1 MRTAAFALVVVCAA
15 ALMTGAAALTMEDK
29 STIRHT
35 WTFADTAAPKDV
47 KIDNIEGSITVT
59 GEHVPSVEL
68 VAERTIRAESKEKI
82 QEAQQKV
89 KLDLTQD
96 GNTVEA
102 YVDAP
107 WRCQG
112 GGIHDRGSRYYGYR
126 VRFDMQLKVPLE
138 SGVFL
143 RTIND
148 GEIKVQSINGSFDVE
163 NINGGVE
170 MLEIGGSGRAYA
182 LNGPVKVVFSRNP
195 QSECY
200 LGSLNGSIDGFF
212 PTGLS
217 ADIHLKNFNGSIY
230 SDFPVNYLPGST
242 GQNREQRGN
251 KFVYKTNDFFGVRI
265 GNGGPEIK
273 FDGFNGNICI
283 HEKKQ

>member
-1 MRTAAFALVVVCAA
+1 MCRPVFALIIVCSAA
-15 ALMTGAAALTMEDK
+15 ALMGGTGALTVEDK

-35 WTFADTAAPKDV
+35 WTFADTAAPKEV
-47 KIDNIEGSITVT
+47 KVDNIEGSITIA
-59 GEHVPSVEL
+59 GERVPSVEL
-68 VAERTIRAESKEKI
+68 VAERTIRAESREKI

-107 WRCQG
+107 WRCQN
-112 GGIHDRGSRYYGYR
+112 GIRDRGWRYYGYR
-126 VRFDMQLKVPLE
+126 VRFDLELKVPLE
-138 SGVFL
+138 AGVFL

-182 LNGPVKVVFSRNP
+182 LNGPVKVVFSKNP

-200 LGSLNGSIDGFF
+200 LGSLNGAIDAFF
-212 PTGLS
+212 LPGLS
-217 ADIHLKNFNGSIY
+217 ADVRLKNFNGSIF
-230 SDFPVNYLPGST
+230 SDFPVNFLPGG
-242 GQNREQRGN
+242 GQTQREQRGG
-251 KFVYKTNDFFGVRI
+251 KFVYKTNDFFGVRV

-273 FDGFNGNICI
+273 FDSFNGNICI

>member
-1 MRTAAFALVVVCAA
+1 MRTATFALVIVCAA
-15 ALMTGAAALTMEDK
+15 ALMAGAAALTVEDK

-35 WTFADTAAPKDV
+35 WTFADPAAPKEV
-47 KIDNIEGSITVT
+47 KVDNIEGSITLT
-59 GEHVPSVEL
+59 GERVPSVEL
-68 VAERTIRAESKEKI
+68 VAERTIRAESQDKI

-89 KLDLTQD
+89 TLNLTQD

-107 WRCQG
+107 WRCQN
-112 GGIHDRGSRYYGYR
+112 GIRDRGPRYYGYR
-126 VRFDMQLKVPLE
+126 VRFDMELKVPLE
-138 SGVFL
+138 TGVFL

-148 GEIKVQSINGSFDVE
+148 GEIKVRSINGSFDVE

-200 LGSLNGSIDGFF
+200 LGSLNGTIDVFF
-212 PTGLS
+212 PAGLS
-217 ADIHLKNFNGSIY
+217 ADIRLKNFNGSIF
-230 SDFPVNYLPGST
+230 SDFPVSYLPGG
-242 GQNREQRGN
+242 GQSREQRGG
-251 KFVYKTNDFFGVRI
+251 KFVYKSNDFFGVRV

-273 FDGFNGNICI
+273 FDSFNGNICI

>member
-1 MRTAAFALVVVCAA
+1 MRRPAFALVVVCSA
-15 ALMTGAAALTMEDK
+15 ALMGSTGALTVEDK

-35 WTFADTAAPKDV
+35 WTFADTASPREV
-47 KIDNIEGSITVT
+47 KVDNIEGSITVT
-59 GEHVPSVEL
+59 GQRSQSVEL
-68 VAERTIRAESKEKI
+68 IAEKTIRAESQEKI
-82 QEAQQKV
+82 REAQQKV

-107 WRCQG
+107 WRCQN
-112 GGIHDRGSRYYGYR
+112 GIRDRGPRYYGYR
-126 VRFDMQLKVPLE
+126 VRFDFELKVPLE
-138 SGVFL
+138 AGVFL

-148 GEIKVQSINGSFDVE
+148 GEIKVQSINGSYDVE

-200 LGSLNGSIDGFF
+200 LGSLNGAIDAFF
-212 PTGLS
+212 LPGLS
-217 ADIHLKNFNGSIY
+217 ADIRLKSFNGSIF
-230 SDFPVNYLPGST
+230 SDFPVSYLPNGGMT
-242 GQNREQRGN
+242 REQHDG
-251 KFVYKTNDFFGVRI
+251 KFIYKTNQFFGVRV
-265 GNGGPEIK
+265 GTGGSEIK
-273 FDGFNGNICI
+273 FDSFNGNICI
-283 HEKKQ
+283 HEKRQ

>member
-1 MRTAAFALVVVCAA
+1 MRTAAFGLVIVCAA
-15 ALMTGAAALTMEDK
+15 ALMTVAAALTVEDK

-35 WTFADTAAPKDV
+35 WTFADPAAPREV
-47 KIDNIEGSITVT
+47 KVDNIEGSITVK

-96 GNTVEA
+96 GNTIDI

-107 WRCQG
+107 WRCQN
-112 GGIHDRGSRYYGYR
+112 GIRDRGSRYYGYR
-126 VRFDMQLKVPLE
+126 VRFDIDLKVPAE
-138 SGVFL
+138 TGVFL

-148 GEIKVQSINGSFDVE
+148 GDIKVQNTNGSFDVE
-163 NINGGVE
+163 DINGGIE

-195 QSECY
+195 QAECY
-200 LGSLNGSIDGFF
+200 LGSLNGAIDGFF
-212 PTGLS
+212 PAGLS
-217 ADIHLKNFNGSIY
+217 ADIRLKNFNGNIY
-230 SDFPVNYLPGST
+230 SDFPVSYLPAAT

-251 KFVYKTNDFFGVRI
+251 KFVYKTNNFFGVRI
-265 GNGGPEIK
+265 GNGGPEIR
-273 FDGFNGNICI
+273 FDSFNGNICI